1 MLIRFVRRAA
11 SPVGDYHMM
20 AGGSMVMADPT
31 YAPLGD
37 DPADDLPRTFRRE
50 KEAREREARE
60 RAARERAAAP
70 TLSTTPDPYAA
81 DPYAAVGPKVYVEPA
96 PAAAAAVLDE
106 NYPAVVRRIDVPFG
120 HLVVFFLKATV
131 AAIPALILLTAIL
144 WGFGQ
149 FLQTFF
155 PELVKMKILIGV
167 GG

>member
-1 MLIRFVRRAA
+1 
-11 SPVGDYHMM
+11 
-20 AGGSMVMADPT
+20 MADPT

-60 RAARERAAAP
+60 RAARERAATP
-70 TLSTTPDPYAA
+70 TLSTAPDPYAA
-81 DPYAAVGPKVYVEPA
+81 TGPKVYVEPA
-96 PAAAAAVLDE
+96 PAVAAAALNE
-106 NYPAVVRRIDVPFG
+106 NYPAVVRRFDVPFG
-120 HLVVFFLKATV
+120 HLVVFFLKATI
-131 AAIPALILLTAIL
+131 AAIPAMILLMAIL

-167 GG
+167 G